1 MTLER
6 QILFWGLGLVGLLL
20 IVYLLGSTI
29 TPFAAGIVLG
39 YLLDPVVLKLQRFG
53 FSRLGASLLILT
65 VFVLTVVLFFI
76 LVVPV
81 LGGQFIAFAQHL
93 PGYAMR
99 LQAIAVEEGNAFIA
113 KYGGHW
119 LDALGLR
126 QQLSSAQIQKSVGDF
141 VAQSAQWLLD
151 AFTRLVSGG
160 AALFNFLSLLIVTP
174 VVAFYILVDWHR
186 MIAKL
191 DSWLPLDHR
200 ESLRNIAREINHA
213 LAGFIRGQSIVC
225 LFLGIWYSV
234 GLTLIGLDYGFLIG
248 VVGGLLSF
256 VPYVGSLT
264 ALVLSLSVALFQGW
278 PSLKLFL
285 LALGVVGSGSVP
297 RRKRPLA
304 AARRRIDRTSS
315 GLVDVRAPCLRT
327 VVWLSWVDHR
337 RSNGSGDRRYRS
349 SSHRSLPDEFVLP
362 RQLGI
367 GEPMMSPP
375 RQLTFRWPHSP
386 SFAREDF
393 LSAPSNLDALAAVDQ
408 WPNWAVRML
417 MLVGP
422 EGAGKSHLG
431 AIWARAAGALCLAGE
446 ELDEPSLQACAKA
459 SAVLIENADQAS
471 RAEAFFF
478 HLINT
483 GLQNDMWLLL
493 TSRTAPDTWGLNT
506 PDLLSRLRLAP
517 VVRLAAPDIELTEAV
532 LFKLFSDRQLQVEP
546 HVIAY
551 IALRIERSLGAAREL
566 VAVLDNEALT
576 QGRRITRAMASA
588 ALREMSSDNEWP

>member
-1 MTLER
+1 MSFGRVTLER
-6 QILFWGLGLVGLLL
+6 QILFWGLGLAGLLL

-39 YLLDPVVLKLQRFG
+39 YLLDPVVLKLQKLG

-65 VFVLTVVLFFI
+65 VFVLTVILFFI

-93 PGYAMR
+93 PSYAMR
-99 LQAIAVEEGNAFIA
+99 LQSIAVEEGNALIA

-119 LDALGLR
+119 LDAFGLR

-141 VAQSAQWLLD
+141 VAEGAQWLLD

-200 ESLRNIAREINHA
+200 ETLREIAREINHA

-285 LALGVVGSGSVP
+285 FALGVVGSGQFLEGNVLSPQLVGESIGLHPVWLMFALLAFGQLFGFLGLIIAVP
-297 RRKRPLA
+297 MA
-304 AARRRIDRTSS
+304 AAIGVITRHLIGLYLTSS
-315 GLVDVRAPCLRT
+315 FYR
-327 VVWLSWVDHR
+327 
-337 RSNGSGDRRYRS
+337 GSS
-349 SSHRSLPDEFVLP
+349 ESE
-362 RQLGI
+362 
-367 GEPMMSPP
+367 SP
-375 RQLTFRWPHSP
+375 
-386 SFAREDF
+386 
-393 LSAPSNLDALAAVDQ
+393 
-408 WPNWAVRML
+408 
-417 MLVGP
+417 
-422 EGAGKSHLG
+422 
-431 AIWARAAGALCLAGE
+431 
-446 ELDEPSLQACAKA
+446 
-459 SAVLIENADQAS
+459 
-471 RAEAFFF
+471 
-478 HLINT
+478 
-483 GLQNDMWLLL
+483 
-493 TSRTAPDTWGLNT
+493 
-506 PDLLSRLRLAP
+506 
-517 VVRLAAPDIELTEAV
+517 
-532 LFKLFSDRQLQVEP
+532 
-546 HVIAY
+546 
-551 IALRIERSLGAAREL
+551 
-566 VAVLDNEALT
+566 
-576 QGRRITRAMASA
+576 
-588 ALREMSSDNEWP
+588 